1 MKMYKDNETRLASSS
16 IQADYQVAA
25 TGKRVIY
32 FLPAAAKAASGEKIV
47 LDVEKNYE
55 FDENYQFS
63 ENCEFDTDG

>member
-32 FLPAAAKAASGEKIV
+32 FLLYFLPAAAKAASGEKIV
-47 LDVEKNYE
+47 SDVDENQE
-55 FDENYQFS
+55 FDKNHG
-63 ENCEFDTDG
+63 FDTGG